1 MTTILIILGIW
12 LTPGLMAYIIAS
24 AMSKDWRVKNDDA
37 LLLVPVVNLVMLGL
51 VVMIS
56 IGDWLDGMFGEV

>member
-12 LTPGLMAYIIAS
+12 LAPGLAAYIIAS
-24 AMSKDWRVKNDDA
+24 AMSKDWRVTNDDA

>member
-12 LTPGLMAYIIAS
+12 LAPGLTAYIIAS
-24 AMSKDWRVKNDDA
+24 AMSKDWRVTNDDA